1 MHEEMIDKIID
12 CNIDF
17 NSKILKTYMPIM
29 SRMNKYFETYI
40 YNAKMHGVKINKTSV
55 AQMNLSK
62 CHK

>member
-1 MHEEMIDKIID
+1 MRKEIKDKIIY

-29 SRMNKYFETYI
+29 SRMHKYFETYI
-40 YNAKMHGVKINKTSV
+40 YNAKMHGVKINKTSI
-55 AQMNLSK
+55 AQMNFNK